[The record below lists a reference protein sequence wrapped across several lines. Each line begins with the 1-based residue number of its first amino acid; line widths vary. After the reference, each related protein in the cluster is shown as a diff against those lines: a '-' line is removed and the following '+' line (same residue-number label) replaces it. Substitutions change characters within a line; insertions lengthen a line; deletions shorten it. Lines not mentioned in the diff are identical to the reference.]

1 MARHDSK
8 LLFKVSSVVKDK
20 KARHI
25 VQDKENN
32 KVSVALGM
40 YEVYLSYKNTSP
52 ETAKT
57 ELRKLCYLWTF
68 AKLRNIPLEQRL
80 SQGNPLLTA
89 DIRAFSFWLSELTF
103 TRNGVE
109 KHLDNKTYNAIL
121 TSCSNMVLW
130 FTSQYL
136 KIEGDVSSRYL
147 KLAQIESKIRSDFK
161 LQKKKDKKSLQAP
174 DLTEEEIQKIEDY
187 LKTENNNAPP
197 EIALRNYL
205 IWRLVIEF
213 GLRISEVLA
222 LRLEDCPNRKQD
234 YIKIVRIEERGDN
247 YYDPRAPYEPRPKTL
262 SRDLGFIFS
271 DSPIRKL
278 LNDYITKY
286 RFKTIEKFG
295 QKKRVP
301 IIINPN
307 FLMLNHKTRSG
318 APLSKAAAQ
327 DIARDI
333 TKNTG
338 IKFNWHLG
346 RHAFFNRAYAA
357 IANSKD
363 YGARRMDLVY
373 WGGWADQNSLEI
385 YTNRAKRQQ
394 AQKALTFW
402 QNDNSWEA
410 LK

>member
-1 MARHDSK
+1 MANKDSQ
-8 LLFKVSSVVKDK
+8 LLFKVSSIVKDK

-25 VQDKENN
+25 VQDKENY
-32 KVSVALGM
+32 KVSIVLGI

-52 ETAKT
+52 ETVKT

-80 SQGNPLLTA
+80 SQGNPLSTA

-103 TRNGVE
+103 VRNGTR
-109 KHLDNKTYNAIL
+109 KHLDVKTYNAIL
-121 TSCSNMVLW
+121 TSCSNMMVW
-130 FTSQYL
+130 FASQYL
-136 KIEGDVSSRYL
+136 KIEGDVSNRYL
-147 KLAQIESKIRSDFK
+147 TLAQIESKIQSDFK
-161 LQKKKDKKSLQAP
+161 HQKKKDKKSLQAP
-174 DLTEEEIQKIEDY
+174 DLTEEEIQKIENY
-187 LKTENNNAPP
+187 LKPENNNAPSD
-197 EIALRNYL
+197 IALRNY
-205 IWRLVIEF
+205 IMWRLVIEF
-213 GLRISEVLA
+213 GLRISEILA
-222 LRLEDCPNRKQD
+222 LRLEDCPNRKQN
-234 YIKIVRIEERGDN
+234 YIKIVRIEERGQE
-247 YYDPRAPYEPRPKTL
+247 YYDPRTPYEPRPKTL

-271 DSPIRKL
+271 DSPLKKF
-278 LNDYITKY
+278 LNEYITKH
-286 RFKTIEKFG
+286 RFKTVEKFG

-307 FLMLNHKTRSG
+307 FLILNHKTRSG
-318 APLSKAAAQ
+318 SPLSRAAAQ
-327 DIARDI
+327 DIAKDI
-333 TKNTG
+333 KKNTG
-338 IKFNWHLG
+338 VDFNWHLG

-385 YTNRAKRQQ
+385 YTNRAKKQQ

-410 LK
+410 LE